1 MTDVTVRV
9 VLFGQADPGKAL
21 DRTPGWRTLL
31 DGLAGVLAPLS
42 PGGRGLAERE
52 LAGALGGLLGLD
64 LGAVLIGGW
73 RRHRALL
80 AAAHATR
87 DNPAATEVVQLAA
100 HQITTAQHPSV
111 DLVVN
116 GVALATVRF
125 ELGLSLDV
133 DSLAATVRRATLVSI
148 HGGRCAVTASLAAA
162 GTVLAS
168 RQLVIDPVV
177 TVSLGDGIP
186 LLTEEPRVAGVAAV
200 PRPALG

>member
-1 MTDVTVRV
+1 MAEMTVRA
-9 VLFGQADPGKAL
+9 VLFGDTDPGPAL
-21 DRTPGWRTLL
+21 DRTPAWRSVLG
-31 DGLAGVLAPLS
+31 GLAGVLAPLS

-87 DNPAATEVVQLAA
+87 DNPAASEVVQLAA
-100 HQITTAQHPSV
+100 HQITAAQHPSV

-125 ELGLSLDV
+125 ELGLILDV
-133 DSLAATVRRATLVSI
+133 DSLAATVRRATLVSL
-148 HGGRCAVTASLAAA
+148 HSGRCTVTANLAAA
-162 GTVLAS
+162 GTVLAAGH
-168 RQLVIDPVV
+168 LVIDPALA
-177 TVSLGDGIP
+177 VSLGEGIA

-200 PRPALG
+200 ARPAQS